1 MTDSKKIIT
10 MPFKLI
16 RSGAMYLLK
25 GHVLNKTT
33 GADFAN
39 KSSYRDYLS
48 SNNKGLLLDG
58 NSLRLSE
65 EESFQNVCVMARVGA
80 GKTSRYII
88 PNVLDKA
95 RNKCSMVINDPKGE
109 VFNQT
114 SSHLKQCGY
123 KIIVIDP
130 ENLNRSSYFNPLA
143 EAKTDIELE
152 QVAEI
157 LVRAGIPS
165 AGGKDDFWLQGAIR
179 FVSLFIKCL
188 KNAGEENSDW
198 FNLHNLYYLFQN
210 FGQDG
215 AALDDFMT
223 RYTIY
228 SDNPSDESLWN
239 EWKGVLTGNPEGV
252 QSFILNAI
260 TSLKSLSNQNVAKLT
275 AKSDLNLEDIRH
287 DKTVIFLITPAQ
299 HAEYYS
305 FLTSLFFRSV
315 FNACMRT
322 LPNRKSLPIY
332 ILYDEF
338 GHSSIPNFVSTAN
351 TIRGYKVSLS
361 IILQSISQLNARYG
375 KDYADSIHGGFNTY
389 LTYSGADPQT
399 ANFFENVIG
408 RVRERQKK
416 DFDDPTDQYREYNL
430 LNASEVRTIASDETL
445 IVSSNRQPVRLKTT
459 PYFANWTFKRQVK
472 KGACSLLGDDQD
484 EPLQKV
490 RL

>member
-1 MTDSKKIIT
+1 
-10 MPFKLI
+10 MPFKMMGT
-16 RSGAMYLLK
+16 GAMYLLK

-33 GADFAN
+33 GADFAT

-48 SNNKGLLLDG
+48 NSNKGLLLDG
-58 NSLRLSE
+58 GSLHLSE
-65 EESFQNVCVMARVGA
+65 PESFQNVCVMARVGA

-95 RNKCSMVINDPKGE
+95 RKKCSMVINDPKGE
-109 VFNQT
+109 VFSQT
-114 SSHLKQCGY
+114 SAYLEQCGY
-123 KIIVIDP
+123 KVIVIDP
-130 ENLNRSSYFNPLA
+130 ENLSRSSYFNPLE
-143 EAKTDIELE
+143 EAKSDIELE

-165 AGGKDDFWLQGAIR
+165 GGGKDDFWLQGAIR
-179 FVSLFIKCL
+179 FASLFIKCL
-188 KNAGEENSDW
+188 KNAGAENPDW

-228 SDNPSDESLWN
+228 PDNPEDESLWN

-252 QSFILNAI
+252 QSFVLNAI

-275 AKSDLNLEDIRH
+275 AKSDLNLEDIRRE
-287 DKTVIFLITPAQ
+287 KTVIYLITPAQ

-315 FNACMRT
+315 FNACMRKIPDRKT
-322 LPNRKSLPIY
+322 LPVY

-351 TIRGYKVSLS
+351 TIRAYKVSLS

-389 LTYSGADPQT
+389 LTYAGADPQT
-399 ANFFENVIG
+399 ASFFENIIG

-416 DFDDPTDQYREYNL
+416 EFDDPTDQYREYNL

-459 PYFANWTFKRQVK
+459 PYFENWTFKRQAR
-472 KGACSLLGDDQD
+472 KGACSLVGASQS
-484 EPLQKV
+484 EPLKKV
-490 RL
+490 GL